1 MFRAQAAGSW
11 STDACCADQGSK
23 GNPRN
28 TCNPVPGGNT
38 CTDHTAASDFLFR
51 LQPGEPQ
58 RFLPKG
64 GTGSDAILYQEVGPE
79 YWPTWGYGYDLSMG
93 CSGPPGG
100 VNGWCNQGYTYAGS
114 DKEACGGN
122 SNWGRTGLEAWYPV
136 MKGV

>member
-1 MFRAQAAGSW
+1 MLCTTCAQAAGPW
-11 STDACCADQGSK
+11 SKTACCAVRGNACYNSVCYDQ
-23 GNPRN
+23 
-28 TCNPVPGGNT
+28 
-38 CTDHTAASDFLFR
+38 TAASDFLFR